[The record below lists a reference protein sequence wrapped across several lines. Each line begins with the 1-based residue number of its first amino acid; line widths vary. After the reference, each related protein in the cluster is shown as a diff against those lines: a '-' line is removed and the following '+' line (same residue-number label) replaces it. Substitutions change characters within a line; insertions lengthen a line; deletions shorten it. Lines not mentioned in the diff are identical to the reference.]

1 MSKSLFLVYLQDKF
15 DRQKKLVPLE
25 NECIFIVDNIT
36 TGKENIYFDFGK
48 KREYLFSIEVD
59 NGLIKQITGLNIGN
73 NKIIKKKVVLSKEI
87 ENIPETKQNISN
99 FQKSDK
105 LIYLE
110 SGRIVISEEDDPNE
124 VIDHIINTNYPYEIC
139 FGVNFNIPY
148 LTKLIRSGFFVMSK
162 YDFQKNLYFIKAMHH
177 LSRSVLFFDHLHI
190 KKSIKK
196 FLAKYE
202 LKENVEF
209 NRIVDECIKNHDD
222 HWLTKP
228 LVDAIKEIHRINDPD
243 VTFTSFGLFKDGKLV
258 AGEFGTKVGR
268 IYSSYSGFH
277 DENNSGTVQMIL
289 TARYLEKNGYA
300 FWDLGMPIKYKKS
313 FGAWVINLEEFIYIW
328 RKHSNQTF
336 GANLID
342 DYEKQSNKLPEGWYY
357 DDYAGIKPEDR
368 YEGTLFP
375 WEKNPS

>member
-1 MSKSLFLVYLQDKF
+1 MPGSYPQLMSKSIFLVYLQDRF

-48 KREYLFSIEVD
+48 KREYLFSIEVY
-59 NGLIKQITGLNIGN
+59 NGLIRQITGSNIGN
-73 NKIIKKKVVLSKEI
+73 NKIKKTKVVLSREI
-87 ENIPETKQNISN
+87 EDIPETGQNISN

-105 LIYLE
+105 RIYLE

-124 VIDHIINTNYPYEIC
+124 VIDFIINTDYPYETC

-148 LTKLIRSGFFVMSK
+148 LTKLIKSGFLLMSGF
-162 YDFQKNLYFIKAMHH
+162 YIYKNLYLLKAMHH
-177 LSRSVLFFDHLHI
+177 LSRSVLFFEYLHI

-196 FLAKYE
+196 LLAKYE

-209 NRIVDECIKNHDD
+209 DRIVDKCIENHDD

-228 LVDAIKEIHRINDPD
+228 LVDAIKEIHRINNPE
-243 VTFTSFGLFKDGKLV
+243 VTFISFGLYRDGKLT

-268 IYSSYSGFH
+268 IYTSYSGFH

-289 TARYLEKNGYA
+289 TAQFLEKNDYA
-300 FWDLGMPIKYKKS
+300 FWDLGVPIKYKS
-313 FGAWVINLEEFIYIW
+313 NFGAWVINLEEFIYIW
-328 RKHSNQTF
+328 RKYSNQAF
-336 GANLID
+336 VANLKDNYKEIM
-342 DYEKQSNKLPEGWYY
+342 PEN
-357 DDYAGIKPEDR
+357 R
-368 YEGTLFP
+368 LMGTQFSRKK
-375 WEKNPS
+375 E